1 MSSSPKSLN
10 DVAWEQLF
18 KKYDILNNI
27 EANGRFEISAT
38 QIKEFREPRLMA
50 KFDHTINLPK
60 IFSDNHLAILP
71 ITRGDYVISHFD
83 AYHKFEDD
91 NIPVTRVSLPTDI
104 QSLNSNSIPSEAIAL
119 NCAVAAGIVS
129 EFLQD
134 EDLISTVSGRMGS
147 GSFDFEINNSKN
159 HAPCRV
165 QVYNS
170 QIEIDAAYEGVR
182 GLALFEAKR
191 DLSEDFLVRQLYYPF
206 RVWQSRVTKPVRPLF
221 LVYSNG
227 VYRLYEYAFQDPN
240 NYSSLVLVSQKNY
253 TVEDTA
259 IEITDI
265 QAVLQNSVIAVEPQI
280 PFPQA
285 DSFERVIN
293 ICELLNEQ
301 ELSRNDVTEQY
312 AFDARQTNYYT
323 DAARYLS
330 LLEKRKDGATP
341 IYGLSE
347 AGKRILRL
355 SYKQR
360 QLAFCDLI
368 LSHKVFADTLWKY
381 LENGNMPVSADI
393 IQIMKEANLYNV
405 ESESTFERRS
415 STIKG
420 WLNCKRKNRNRGKI
434 RLS

>member
-1 MSSSPKSLN
+1 MNNAPKSLN
-10 DVAWEQLF
+10 DTAWEQLF
-18 KKYDILNNI
+18 IKYDILNRI
-27 EANGRFEISAT
+27 DTHGRFEISAA

-60 IFSDNHLAILP
+60 IFADNRLAILP

-83 AYHKFEDD
+83 AYHKIEANDAP
-91 NIPVTRVSLPTDI
+91 ITRVSLPTYI
-104 QSLNSNSIPSEAIAL
+104 QSLDSSNIPSEAIAL
-119 NCAVAAGIVS
+119 NCAVAAGIVA

-134 EDLISTVSGRMGS
+134 EDIVSTVSGRMGS
-147 GSFDFEINNSKN
+147 GSFAFNIANLGTN
-159 HAPCRV
+159 ALCCI
-165 QVYNS
+165 QITNS
-170 QIEIDAAYEGVR
+170 QIEIDAAYEGIG

-191 DLSEDFLVRQLYYPF
+191 DLSEDFLVRQLYYPY
-206 RVWQSRVTKPVRPLF
+206 RVWRNRVTKRVRPLF

-227 VYRLYEYAFQDPN
+227 IYRLYEYAFQDLN

-253 TVEDTA
+253 SVEDTA

-265 QAVLQNSVIAVEPQI
+265 QGVLRQAITEQEPKI

-323 DAARYLS
+323 DAARYLG
-330 LLEKRKDGATP
+330 LIEKNKDGLTSV
-341 IYGLSE
+341 YSLSDK
-347 AGKRILRL
+347 GKRILNL
-355 SYKQR
+355 SFKQR
-360 QLAFCDLI
+360 QLAYCDCI
-368 LSHKVFADTLWKY
+368 LSHKAFGDVLRKY
-381 LENGNMPVSADI
+381 LESGNMPSMGDI
-393 IQIMKEANLYNV
+393 VGIMKQANLYHV
-405 ESESTFERRS
+405 ESNNTFERRS

-420 WLNCKRKNRNRGKI
+420 WLNWIIGLINEKKD
-434 RLS
+434 